1 MKKKKNLYYSI
12 DEIYKTG
19 ADYMMIVGERS
30 FGKTYAT
37 LKKALERY
45 RDEGAEIAYIRRY
58 DVDITGSRGAKV
70 WADMVTNGIVK
81 DVTRGRYTDIV
92 YFRRAWYFANWDET
106 EQKYI
111 KAPSSFARA
120 YALGAQEHDKS
131 NQDPNV
137 GTIIFE
143 EFISRSYLFDEF
155 VIFQNLLSTIIR
167 LRDNVKIFML
177 GNSISQYSPYF
188 DEMGLN
194 KIKDMRA
201 GTIDIYTYGES
212 DLKVAVELTAA
223 SPELKKTS
231 SKYFAFNNPRLNMI
245 RGGNGEIWELNI
257 YPHCPTRYKPKDIIA
272 MAFVEVEG
280 EYIQL
285 ELINVNNFLFAY
297 AHRKSTPLQKP
308 ERDILYVMRPPKCN
322 AELYGFFGHKVKLC
336 KAFAQMIDENKLFYQ
351 DNELGEMI
359 AHYRE
364 ETE

>member
-19 ADYMMIVGERS
+19 ADYMLIIGERS
-30 FGKTYAT
+30 FGKTFAT

-58 DVDITGSRGAKV
+58 DLDITGSRGAKV
-70 WADMVTNGIVK
+70 WADMVSNGIVK
-81 DVTRGRYTDIV
+81 DITRGQYTDIV
-92 YFRRAWYFANWDET
+92 YYRRAWYFANWDAD

-111 KAPSSFARA
+111 KAPTSFARA
-120 YALGAQEHDKS
+120 YALSAQEHDKS
-131 NQDPNV
+131 TQDSEV

-143 EFISRSYLFDEF
+143 EFIARSYLFDEF
-155 VIFQNLLSTIIR
+155 ILFQNLLSTIIR
-167 LRDNVKIFML
+167 LRNNVKIFML

-188 DEMGLN
+188 DEMGLD
-194 KIKDMRA
+194 KIKEMRA
-201 GTIDIYTYGES
+201 GTIDIYSYGES
-212 DLKVAVELTAA
+212 DLKVAVELTEAPA
-223 SPELKKTS
+223 DLKKAS
-231 SKYFAFNNPRLNMI
+231 SKYFAFSNPRLNMI
-245 RGGNGEIWELNI
+245 RGGNGQIWELNI
-257 YPHCPTRYKPKDIIA
+257 YPHIPTRYKPKDIIA
-272 MAFVEVEG
+272 IAFVEVEG

-285 ELINVNNFLFAY
+285 ELICVSTFLFAY

-308 ERDILYVMRPPKCN
+308 ETDLLYVMRPPRQN
-322 AELYGFFGHKVKLC
+322 TEFFGFFGHAPRIC
-336 KAFAQMIDENKLFYQ
+336 KAFAQMIDDNKLFYQ